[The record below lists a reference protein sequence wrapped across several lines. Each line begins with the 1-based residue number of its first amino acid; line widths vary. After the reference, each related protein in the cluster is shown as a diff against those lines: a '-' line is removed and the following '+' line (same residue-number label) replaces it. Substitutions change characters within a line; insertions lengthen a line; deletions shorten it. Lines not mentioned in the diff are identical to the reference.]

1 MEMIW
6 CPQSFSSQNF
16 TRESRPWSLVRND
29 FRLIF
34 AMIPRFVYAQL
45 IIVERMHWIN
55 LMVSMINTTWTNTK
69 ISLKRFEWVSSEWPE
84 YQERLERL
92 TLEQFDS
99 KYDFDWLIYQYCDQD
114 GLQWR
119 IKYNQATLDLY
130 WTLDVQRLDCRTF
143 QWYILP
149 RRRKIFLQS
158 DIQKQ

>member
-1 MEMIW
+1 MEIIW
-6 CPQSFSSQNF
+6 CPQSFSTQNF
-16 TRESRPWSLVRND
+16 LREGLERND

-34 AMIPRFVYAQL
+34 AMIPGFVYAQL
-45 IIVERMHWIN
+45 VIVERMHWIN
-55 LMVSMINTTWTNTK
+55 LMVSMINTTWTNTR
-69 ISLKRFEWVSSEWPE
+69 ISLKRFEWPE

-99 KYDFDWLIYQYCDQD
+99 KYDSDWLIYQYCDQD

-119 IKYNQATLDLY
+119 IKSNQETLDLY

-149 RRRKIFLQS
+149 RWPKIFLQS
-158 DIQKQ
+158 DIQNQ